1 MELKRMARLA
11 RAGDRV
17 LTWFAGFL
25 VLLMLLYGGYSLW
38 DTNNVMNG
46 GFISDE
52 LLHYKPTGANDCA
65 RLQELMAKNSDV
77 VGWVTID
84 GTNIDYPFVQG
95 KDNQEYLNKNVL
107 GESAVSGA
115 VFLDTRNSRAMTDS
129 YNLLYAHH
137 MDNGAMFGDVDRF
150 LDRGFFDLH
159 RTGTLYTKD
168 GAFRLRIV
176 AVCSFAASDDIIFG
190 PGNLDQASMQ
200 TLLTHVS
207 QTAVHENMDDVGPDA
222 RIIALSTC
230 SDKTNGRR
238 ALIAE
243 VL

>member
-65 RLQELMAKNSDV
+65 RLQELMAKNPDV

-107 GESAVSGA
+107 G
-115 VFLDTRNSRAMTDS
+115 
-129 YNLLYAHH
+129 
-137 MDNGAMFGDVDRF
+137 
-150 LDRGFFDLH
+150 
-159 RTGTLYTKD
+159 
-168 GAFRLRIV
+168 
-176 AVCSFAASDDIIFG
+176 
-190 PGNLDQASMQ
+190 
-200 TLLTHVS
+200 
-207 QTAVHENMDDVGPDA
+207 
-222 RIIALSTC
+222 
-230 SDKTNGRR
+230 
-238 ALIAE
+238 
-243 VL
+243 

>member
-1 MELKRMARLA
+1 M
-11 RAGDRV
+11 
-17 LTWFAGFL
+17 
-25 VLLMLLYGGYSLW
+25 LLMLLYGGYSLW

-52 LLHYKPTGANDCA
+52 LLHYKPTGVNDCA
-65 RLQELMAKNSDV
+65 RLQELMAKNPDV

-150 LDRGFFDLH
+150 LDRASLTCTARARSTQKMGRSACASLLCVRLPRVMTLSLGRETWTRPQCRLCSRISRRRRCM
-159 RTGTLYTKD
+159 RTRTAL
-168 GAFRLRIV
+168 
-176 AVCSFAASDDIIFG
+176 
-190 PGNLDQASMQ
+190 ASMHASSRF
-200 TLLTHVS
+200 LP
-207 QTAVHENMDDVGPDA
+207 AVIKQMG
-222 RIIALSTC
+222 
-230 SDKTNGRR
+230 
-238 ALIAE
+238 AE
-243 VL
+243 RS

>member
-1 MELKRMARLA
+1 M
-11 RAGDRV
+11 
-17 LTWFAGFL
+17 
-25 VLLMLLYGGYSLW
+25 
-38 DTNNVMNG
+38 
-46 GFISDE
+46 
-52 LLHYKPTGANDCA
+52 
-65 RLQELMAKNSDV
+65 

-95 KDNQEYLNKNVL
+95 KDNQNTLNKNVL

-200 TLLTHVS
+200 TLS
-207 QTAVHENMDDVGPDA
+207 RM
-222 RIIALSTC
+222 S
-230 SDKTNGRR
+230 RR
-238 ALIAE
+238 RRCTRTWMTLAPMHASSRFLPAAIKQMGAE
-243 VL
+243 RS

>member
-1 MELKRMARLA
+1 M
-11 RAGDRV
+11 
-17 LTWFAGFL
+17 
-25 VLLMLLYGGYSLW
+25 
-38 DTNNVMNG
+38 
-46 GFISDE
+46 
-52 LLHYKPTGANDCA
+52 
-65 RLQELMAKNSDV
+65 
-77 VGWVTID
+77 
-84 GTNIDYPFVQG
+84 
-95 KDNQEYLNKNVL
+95 

-115 VFLDTRNSRAMTDS
+115 VFLDTRNSRAVTDS

>member
-1 MELKRMARLA
+1 MELKRIARLA

-52 LLHYKPTGANDCA
+52 LLHYKPTGTNDCA
-65 RLQELMAKNSDV
+65 RLQDLMAKIPTLSDGSPSMAPTSTIPLFREKITRNTSTKR
-77 VGWVTID
+77 VGGVC
-84 GTNIDYPFVQG
+84 G
-95 KDNQEYLNKNVL
+95 L
-107 GESAVSGA
+107 GSG
-115 VFLDTRNSRAMTDS
+115 VLDTRNSRAMTDP

-150 LDRGFFDLH
+150 LDRGFFEVH

-200 TLLTHVS
+200 TLLTHIS
-207 QTAVHENMDDVGPDA
+207 QTAVHADMDDVGPDS

>member
-1 MELKRMARLA
+1 MELKRIARLA

-52 LLHYKPTGANDCA
+52 LLHYKPTGTNDCA
-65 RLQELMAKNSDV
+65 RLQDLMAKNPDV

-115 VFLDTRNSRAMTDS
+115 VF
-129 YNLLYAHH
+129 
-137 MDNGAMFGDVDRF
+137 
-150 LDRGFFDLH
+150 
-159 RTGTLYTKD
+159 
-168 GAFRLRIV
+168 
-176 AVCSFAASDDIIFG
+176 
-190 PGNLDQASMQ
+190 
-200 TLLTHVS
+200 
-207 QTAVHENMDDVGPDA
+207 
-222 RIIALSTC
+222 
-230 SDKTNGRR
+230 
-238 ALIAE
+238 
-243 VL
+243 

>member
-1 MELKRMARLA
+1 MELKRIARLA

-52 LLHYKPTGANDCA
+52 LLHYKPTGTNDCA
-65 RLQELMAKNSDV
+65 RLQDLMAKNPDV

-115 VFLDTRNSRAMTDS
+115 VFLDTRNSRAMTDP

-150 LDRGFFDLH
+150 LDRGFFEVH
-159 RTGTLYTKD
+159 RTGTIYRQA
-168 GAFRLRIV
+168 GASGVWSFD
-176 AVCSFAASDDIIFG
+176 VCSFAASDDIIFG

-200 TLLTHVS
+200 TLLTHIS
-207 QTAVHENMDDVGPDA
+207 QTAVHADMDDVGPDS

>member
-1 MELKRMARLA
+1 MELKRIARLA

-52 LLHYKPTGANDCA
+52 LLRYKPTGINDCA
-65 RLQELMAKNSDV
+65 RLRDLMAKNPDV

-115 VFLDTRNSRAMTDS
+115 VFLDTRNSRTMTDS

-190 PGNLDQASMQ
+190 PETWTRPRCRRCSRMSRRRRCMRTWTALASM
-200 TLLTHVS
+200 H
-207 QTAVHENMDDVGPDA
+207 
-222 RIIALSTC
+222 ALSRFLPAVI
-230 SDKTNGRR
+230 KQMG
-238 ALIAE
+238 AE
-243 VL
+243 RS